1 MRKDKLFV
9 MKKECCKG
17 NSYERTMEKVLNTVD
32 TSGKRINHTKKMWAK
47 KETKRIKKYEWG

>member
-32 TSGKRINHTKKMWAK
+32 TSGKRINHTKKM
-47 KETKRIKKYEWG
+47 